1 MSQNFPHRDRY
12 VGRFPALLLLV
23 KTQMCAAMPARLRN
37 KDMLIHS
44 SLGASV
50 RRGVTLSLLS
60 LFASGVVQAAD
71 PVVPG
76 VSVQQASSLRDVFGI
91 NAPDDQPDADEDYR
105 QRSRQKDLMPS
116 TDGDIPDINDR
127 DAGPRILVNK
137 FAFERLEEFPEF
149 GITREGVLAEAE
161 RLRIVYM
168 KEDQRGDAGYTPDEL
183 REITA
188 YLRDIG
194 SDSDVDDLTH
204 EDMQALIELIRDQ
217 KRSRG
222 LSFADL
228 EEIANLLTIYYRK
241 RGLFL
246 ARVLLPAQEV
256 ENGVVTFTVMEGRL
270 GQLEAL
276 GNERYSEEL
285 LESPLEHIV
294 GGIVTSQQVE
304 EALYILNDLPGMT
317 LTGAFSAGNNPG
329 ETRLRLVV
337 REEDD
342 FSYLVRFDNHGA
354 RFTGKARAYGN
365 MQWHNPAGIGD
376 NLSIGLL
383 RSEDIGQNDSGDGLA
398 DEIGTREAHSN
409 LGQISYS
416 LPVFNLRNRVTISAD
431 RNTFDLVDEDGG
443 IINALEISGVNT
455 TYALRYDY
463 QIRRTRDFNMSTGLA
478 VTDKTSTV
486 ESYIDF
492 LSTEDH
498 VVAGE
503 WNFYIDGLSQSGIR
517 MLNTANLR
525 VQYGSF
531 QTDVVEGADENYVRT
546 AIDTSS
552 LFFIPLPFTEKY
564 SRLLTSVRLQHTDQ
578 SLPSFEQ
585 FSMGGST
592 GVRGFQVGDFSADKS
607 AFISNEWYFDL
618 PEWNLFGRN
627 TLNDV
632 FQAGILFDLAYG
644 IQNGGFITDSGTL
657 AEDEWAQ
664 MSAAGLVFKATW
676 GSTFSSKVS
685 VATPVYGKSS
695 LDPQDGDASTEPL
708 NNNPDAI
715 EVFADINFYF

>member
-23 KTQMCAAMPARLRN
+23 KTQMRVAVPARLRN
-37 KDMLIHS
+37 RDMLIHS

-60 LFASGVVQAAD
+60 LLAAGVVQAAD
-71 PVVPG
+71 PQVPG
-76 VSVQQASSLRDVFGI
+76 ISAQQASSLRDVFGI
-91 NAPDDQPDADEDYR
+91 NAPDDQPDADEDFR
-105 QRSRQKDLMPS
+105 QRARQKDLMPS

-354 RFTGKARAYGN
+354 QFTGKARAYGN

-376 NLSIGLL
+376 NLSIGVL

-398 DEIGTREAHSN
+398 DDIGTREAHSN

-416 LPVFNLRNRVTISAD
+416 LPVVNLRNRVTISTD

-552 LFFIPLPFTEKY
+552 LFFIPLPFSEKY

-592 GVRGFQVGDFSADKS
+592 GVRGFHVGDFSADKS

-685 VATPVYGKSS
+685 IATPVYGKSS
-695 LDPQDGDASTEPL
+695 LDPEDGDSSTEPL
-708 NNNPDAI
+708 NNNPDAV

>member
-23 KTQMCAAMPARLRN
+23 KTQMRAAVPARLRN
-37 KDMLIHS
+37 RDMLIHS

-60 LFASGVVQAAD
+60 LFAAGVVQAAD
-71 PVVPG
+71 PQVPG
-76 VSVQQASSLRDVFGI
+76 ISAQQASSLRDVFGI
-91 NAPDDQPDADEDYR
+91 NAPDDQPDADEDFR
-105 QRSRQKDLMPS
+105 QRARQKDLMPS

-354 RFTGKARAYGN
+354 QFTGKARAYGN

-492 LSTEDH
+492 LSTKDH

-552 LFFIPLPFTEKY
+552 LFFIPLPFSEKY

-685 VATPVYGKSS
+685 IATPVYGKSS
-695 LDPQDGDASTEPL
+695 LDPEDGDSSTEPL
-708 NNNPDAI
+708 NNNPDAV

>member
-1 MSQNFPHRDRY
+1 
-12 VGRFPALLLLV
+12 
-23 KTQMCAAMPARLRN
+23 
-37 KDMLIHS
+37 MLIHS

-60 LFASGVVQAAD
+60 LFAAGVVQAAD
-71 PVVPG
+71 PQVPG
-76 VSVQQASSLRDVFGI
+76 ISAQQASSLRDVFGI
-91 NAPDDQPDADEDYR
+91 NAPDDQPDADEDFR
-105 QRSRQKDLMPS
+105 QRARQKDLMPS

-354 RFTGKARAYGN
+354 QFTGKARAYGN

-376 NLSIGLL
+376 NLSIGVL

-416 LPVFNLRNRVTISAD
+416 LPVVNLRNRVTISAD

-664 MSAAGLVFKATW
+664 MSAAGLVFKASW

-695 LDPQDGDASTEPL
+695 LDPQEGDSSTEPL

>member
-23 KTQMCAAMPARLRN
+23 KTQMRAAVPARLRN
-37 KDMLIHS
+37 RDMLIHS

-60 LFASGVVQAAD
+60 LFAAGVVQAAD
-71 PVVPG
+71 PQVPG
-76 VSVQQASSLRDVFGI
+76 ISAQQASSLRDVFGI
-91 NAPDDQPDADEDYR
+91 NAPDDQPDADEDFR
-105 QRSRQKDLMPS
+105 QRARQKDLMPS

-228 EEIANLLTIYYRK
+228 EEIANLLPIYYRK

-354 RFTGKARAYGN
+354 QFTGKARAYGN

-416 LPVFNLRNRVTISAD
+416 LPVVNLRNRVTISAD

-664 MSAAGLVFKATW
+664 MSAAGLVFKASW

-695 LDPQDGDASTEPL
+695 LDPQEGDSSTEPL

>member
-37 KDMLIHS
+37 RDMLIHS

-76 VSVQQASSLRDVFGI
+76 VSAQQASSLRDVFGI
-91 NAPDDQPDADEDYR
+91 NAPDDQPDADEDFR

-317 LTGAFSAGNNPG
+317 LTGAFSAGSNPG

-354 RFTGKARAYGN
+354 LFTGKARAYGN

-398 DEIGTREAHSN
+398 DDIGTREAHSN

>member
-1 MSQNFPHRDRY
+1 
-12 VGRFPALLLLV
+12 
-23 KTQMCAAMPARLRN
+23 
-37 KDMLIHS
+37 MLIHS

-60 LFASGVVQAAD
+60 LFAAGVVQAAD
-71 PVVPG
+71 PQVPG
-76 VSVQQASSLRDVFGI
+76 ISAQQASSLRDVFGI
-91 NAPDDQPDADEDYR
+91 NAPDDQPDADEDFR
-105 QRSRQKDLMPS
+105 QRARQKDLMPS

-354 RFTGKARAYGN
+354 QFTGKARAYGN

-492 LSTEDH
+492 LSTKDH

-552 LFFIPLPFTEKY
+552 LFFIPLPFSEKY

-685 VATPVYGKSS
+685 IATPVYGKSS
-695 LDPQDGDASTEPL
+695 LDPEDGDSSTEPL
-708 NNNPDAI
+708 NNNPDAV

>member
-23 KTQMCAAMPARLRN
+23 KTQMRAAVPARLRN
-37 KDMLIHS
+37 RDMLIHS

-60 LFASGVVQAAD
+60 LFAAGVVQAAD
-71 PVVPG
+71 PQVPG
-76 VSVQQASSLRDVFGI
+76 ISAQQASSLRDVFGI
-91 NAPDDQPDADEDYR
+91 NAPDDQPDADEDFR
-105 QRSRQKDLMPS
+105 QRARQKDLMPS

-354 RFTGKARAYGN
+354 QFTGKARAYGN

-416 LPVFNLRNRVTISAD
+416 LPVVNLRNRVTISAD

-664 MSAAGLVFKATW
+664 MSAAGLVFKASW

-695 LDPQDGDASTEPL
+695 LDPQEGDSSTEPL

>member
-1 MSQNFPHRDRY
+1 MSQASSQKYFRAGRASAASNFAISPMR
-12 VGRFPALLLLV
+12 AAS
-23 KTQMCAAMPARLRN
+23 CASPRN
-37 KDMLIHS
+37 RDMLIYFSQRLRAS
-44 SLGASV
+44 SV
-50 RRGVTLSLLS
+50 VCFS
-60 LFASGVVQAAD
+60 LFSMFFAGAVYAESPVTSGISA
-71 PVVPG
+71 
-76 VSVQQASSLRDVFGI
+76 QQASSLRDVFGI
-91 NAPDDQPDADEDYR
+91 NAPDAQPDADEEFR
-105 QRSRQKDLMPS
+105 QRTRQKDLMPS

-127 DAGPRILVNK
+127 DSGPRILVNK
-137 FAFERLEEFPEF
+137 FAFERLEEFPDF
-149 GITREGVLAEAE
+149 DITREGVEAEAE
-161 RLRIVYM
+161 RLRVVYM

-183 REITA
+183 REITT

-256 ENGVVTFTVMEGRL
+256 ENGIVTFTVMEGRL
-270 GQLEAL
+270 GQMEAL
-276 GNERYSEEL
+276 GNEHYNEKIL
-285 LESPLEHIV
+285 KSPLNHIV

-317 LTGAFSAGNNPG
+317 LTGAFSAGDNPG

-337 REEDD
+337 REEDE
-342 FSYLVRFDNHGA
+342 FSYLVRLDNHGA
-354 RFTGKARAYGN
+354 QFTGKARAYAN
-365 MQWHNPAGIGD
+365 MQWNNPAGIGD

-398 DEIGTREAHSN
+398 DDIGTREAHSN

-416 LPVFNLRNRVTISAD
+416 LPVVNLRNRISISAD

-443 IINALEISGVNT
+443 IINALELSGVNT
-455 TYALRYDY
+455 TYALGYNY
-463 QIRRTRDFNMSTGLA
+463 QIRRTRDFNMSTGINI
-478 VTDKTSTV
+478 TDKTSTV
-486 ESYIDF
+486 DSFIDF

-517 MLNTANLR
+517 MLNTANLS
-525 VQYGSF
+525 VQYGDF
-531 QTDVVEGADENYVRT
+531 KTDVVEGADQSYIKT

-552 LFFIPLPFTEKY
+552 LFFIPLPFSEKY
-564 SRLLTSVRLQHTDQ
+564 SRLLTTVRLQHTDQ

-585 FSMGGST
+585 FSMGGAT
-592 GVRGFQVGDFSADKS
+592 GVRGFYVGDFSADKS

-618 PEWNLFGRN
+618 PEWRLFGDYS
-627 TLNDV
+627 LNDV
-632 FQAGILFDLAYG
+632 FQAGILFDFAYG
-644 IQNGGFITDSGTL
+644 IQNGGFITDSGTV
-657 AEDEWAQ
+657 AEDEWAR
-664 MSAAGLVFKATW
+664 MSAAGLVFKASW
-676 GSTFSSKVS
+676 GKTFSGKVS
-685 VATPVYGKSS
+685 IATPIDGVSS
-695 LDPQDGDASTEPL
+695 LDPEEGDTSIEPL
-708 NNNPDAI
+708 NNTPDTV

>member
-1 MSQNFPHRDRY
+1 
-12 VGRFPALLLLV
+12 
-23 KTQMCAAMPARLRN
+23 
-37 KDMLIHS
+37 MLIHS

-60 LFASGVVQAAD
+60 LFAAGVVQAAD
-71 PVVPG
+71 PQVPG
-76 VSVQQASSLRDVFGI
+76 ISAQQASSLRDVFGI
-91 NAPDDQPDADEDYR
+91 NAPDDQPDADEDFR
-105 QRSRQKDLMPS
+105 QRARQKDLMPS

-354 RFTGKARAYGN
+354 QFTGKARAYGN

-416 LPVFNLRNRVTISAD
+416 LPVVNLRNRVTISAD

-664 MSAAGLVFKATW
+664 MSAAGLVFKASW

-695 LDPQDGDASTEPL
+695 LDPQEGDSSTEPL